1 MDRML
6 GGKVFTLGYGAKGWL
21 ISNCLQAC
29 PKCSQG
35 YTFGLY
41 DTRELSEFPW
51 QSGVS
56 ISQDGTNIGLS
67 ALPESGG
74 AAVVREDILRARDR
88 LKVQQS
94 RSAHRWLRLLW
105 LLAGPG
111 VLVMLGE
118 NDGPSMVSYATTGAT
133 YGVGF
138 FVPFI
143 ILTFAMAFVV
153 QEMTVRLGIATHRG
167 HAELIFQR
175 FGPFWG
181 GFAMADLVLGNV
193 LTLVTEFIAIQAGGL
208 YFGLPAWLSVAF
220 GVALAVA
227 SLGLRRYATWE
238 RVLMTL
244 AAGNLLFIPA
254 ALLAHPSGAAL
265 THALATWGPLPG
277 GFGTVFVTLILANIG
292 ATVTPWMIFFQQSAV
307 VDKGLTRADLPQG
320 RMDTAIGAILATV
333 AAIATLIAAAPL
345 FAAHVNVSRFASGA
359 DFATALRPM
368 IGTTGATL
376 FALGMI
382 EAGLVAAMTIS
393 TSSSYALAETISAH
407 HSLNL
412 DFHRGRLFY
421 GAAILSTLLA
431 AGIVL
436 VPGAP
441 LLAMTLTVN
450 VIATLLMAPALLFLL
465 LLVNDREI
473 MRDLANGWRANLAGG
488 TIIAA
493 ISLVGAFYGVI
504 TVFPDLL
511 GQ

>member
-1 MDRML
+1 MRTAKNQWGNGGIVSEDALKL
-6 GGKVFTLGYGAKGWL
+6 GF
-21 ISNCLQAC
+21 QAA
-29 PKCSQG
+29 PQRVVEEAV
-35 YTFGLY
+35 
-41 DTRELSEFPW
+41 TRED
-51 QSGVS
+51 V
-56 ISQDGTNIGLS
+56 
-67 ALPESGG
+67 
-74 AAVVREDILRARDR
+74 LRARDR
-88 LKVQQS
+88 REIL
-94 RSAHRWLRLLW
+94 RTRTDGRWLRLLW

-143 ILTFAMAFVV
+143 LLTFLMAFVV
-153 QEMTVRLGIATHRG
+153 QEMTVRLGVATHRG

-181 GFAMADLVLGNV
+181 YFAMGDLVFGNV

-208 YFGLPAWLSVAF
+208 YFGLPSWLSVAI
-220 GVALAVA
+220 GVGIVVA
-227 SLGLRRYATWE
+227 SLGLQRYATWE

-254 ALLAHPSGAAL
+254 ALYAHPSGAAL
-265 THALATWGPLPG
+265 AHALTTWGPLPG
-277 GFGTVFVTLILANIG
+277 GFGTAFVTLVLANIG

-320 RMDTAIGAILATV
+320 RMDTAIGAAVAAVAAVATV
-333 AAIATLIAAAPL
+333 IATAPL
-345 FAAHVNVSRFASGA
+345 FAHHVDVSQFASGA
-359 DFATALRPM
+359 DFATALRPLL
-368 IGTTGATL
+368 GTTGATL
-376 FALGMI
+376 FALGI
-382 EAGLVAAMTIS
+382 VEAGLVAAMTIS
-393 TSSSYALAETISAH
+393 TSSSYALAETMSAR
-407 HSLNL
+407 HSMNL
-412 DFHRGRLFY
+412 DFAHGRLFY
-421 GAAILSTLLA
+421 GAAIVSTLVA
-431 AGIVL
+431 AGVVL
-436 VPGAP
+436 IPGAP

-488 TIIAA
+488 TIVVA

-504 TVFPDLL
+504 TVFPNLL
-511 GQ
+511 GK